1 MKDLRE
7 LNHLRDRSAELCMYG
22 SLPTSEQEVLGGVF
36 RVPVKSSK
44 RPLLVIVS
52 NGAHPAG
59 MGWDHVSVSL
69 PARCPT
75 WEEMDHIKR
84 LFFRPDEVAMQLH
97 VGDGDHISNHAYCL
111 HIWRPVDQS
120 LPLPPSIM
128 VGIKDLG
135 TFAA

>member
-52 NGAHPAG
+52 NGAHG
-59 MGWDHVSVSL
+59 HV
-69 PARCPT
+69 R
-75 WEEMDHIKR
+75 
-84 LFFRPDEVAMQLH
+84 Q
-97 VGDGDHISNHAYCL
+97 
-111 HIWRPVDQS
+111 
-120 LPLPPSIM
+120 
-128 VGIKDLG
+128 
-135 TFAA
+135 